1 MKKFF
6 AMLLCVIVAASSMS
20 VSAKNW
26 RVFTDV
32 NLGYGGDEA
41 YKGVEKQFTS
51 MMLLSG
57 GYQYKKLFL
66 GLGTGIATTFGDVS
80 EVPIYAQVRLDF
92 FKKDPKSFSPYISSR
107 LGYSAAAGYCG
118 DGVFAE
124 ISGGFRK
131 GLTENLGLNL
141 GLSLATY
148 GTLIDDYYSDEVD
161 VGNSG
166 VFFNVG
172 LDF

>member
-1 MKKFF
+1 
-6 AMLLCVIVAASSMS
+6 MLLCVIVAASSMS
-20 VSAKNW
+20 TSAKNW
-26 RVFTDV
+26 RMFTDV
-32 NLGYGGDEA
+32 NLGSGGACYYD
-41 YKGVEKQFTS
+41 GFTENGFTG
-51 MMLLSG
+51 MLLLSG

-66 GLGTGIATTFGDVS
+66 GLGTGIASTFADVI
-80 EVPIYAQVRLDF
+80 EVPIYAQVRFDF